1 MNITGF
7 LGYHFITI
15 ALTVW
20 ALLKK
25 RNPWPLVIIAVVLEG
40 IAFYSGASQAHTQGN
55 PFPLGEL
62 IGTVAVLLVCVAVVY
77 FRHRY
82 TR

>member
-25 RNPWPLVIIAVVLEG
+25 SNPWPPVIIAVVLEG
-40 IAFYSGASQAHTQGN
+40 FAFYSSASQAHTQGN

-77 FRHRY
+77 FRHLY